1 MMSLATFYLDI
12 LVYLGHASW
21 LVSLPLFSL
30 FFCKTALRDFRD
42 LSGLTLLEKY

>member
-12 LVYLGHASW
+12 LVYLVHASW

-30 FFCKTALRDFRD
+30 FFCKTALRD